1 MDVTN
6 ENPKMLLE
14 SWVNQFS
21 DELYCW
27 AFYKT
32 SSKETAE
39 DLVQETF
46 VGIS

>member
-1 MDVTN
+1 MEVLK
-6 ENPKMLLE
+6 ENAKEILE

-21 DELYCW
+21 DEL
-27 AFYKT
+27 FPGHYKT

-46 VGIS
+46 